1 MPNKKMRLGDIL
13 IQSGIISQEQ
23 LENALK
29 LQKVKNKKLGE
40 ILIDENILKEEQI
53 LGVLEYQLGIPYVD
67 LNKYYIDPKVPK
79 IISESLAKKHNLIP
93 IGMNRGKLMVAMS
106 DPLDMI
112 AADDIRITTGLDID
126 LVISSKNDIK
136 KAINTYYDS
145 TELAERAVEEFKS
158 QANVQEVVDE
168 VEDEDIVNAPMVRL
182 VNTVISQAVRS
193 RASDIHIEPFEKN
206 VRIRYRV
213 DGELKEVMSPA
224 KSTHSAL
231 VTRIKIMGKMD
242 ISERRIPQDGRVET
256 IIENHAIDM
265 RISVLPTVYGEKIV
279 IRLLDRNAIIV
290 GKEEL
295 GFTAHNLDLFDKII
309 KAPEGIILL
318 TGPTGSGKT
327 TTLYTILKELNQ
339 INKNIITVEDP
350 VEYRL
355 HGVNQVQVN
364 AKAGLT
370 FASGL
375 RSILRQDP
383 DIVMVGEIRD
393 AETAQIATRAA
404 ITGHLVLS
412 TLHTNDTASSIS
424 RLIDMGI
431 ETYMVS
437 SSVVGIIAQR
447 LVKKICTKCKESYEA
462 TKEELHFLGTDE
474 PVTLHKGKG
483 CNACSGTGYSGRTAI
498 HEVLV
503 MDREIRNLINEK
515 KSIDEIKDKA
525 RTKGLKTLNESCRDL
540 VLSGTTTMEQ
550 LIKITYSV
558 DI

>member
-23 LENALK
+23 LDHALI
-29 LQKVKNKKLGE
+29 LQKEKNKKLGE
-40 ILIDENILKEEQI
+40 LLIDENILTEEQI

-67 LNKYYIDPKVPK
+67 LNKYYIDPKAPK

-112 AADDIRITTGLDID
+112 ATDDIRITTGLELD

-136 KAINTYYDS
+136 KAINIYYDS
-145 TELAERAVEEFKS
+145 TELAEKAVEEFKS
-158 QANVQEVVDE
+158 QSNIQEVEDD

-182 VNTVISQAVRS
+182 VNTIISQAVRS
-193 RASDIHIEPFEKN
+193 KASDIHIEPFEKN

-437 SSVVGIIAQR
+437 SSVMGIIAQR

-515 KSIDEIKDKA
+515 KSIDEIKDRA

-540 VLSGTTTMEQ
+540 VLSGTTTTEQ

-558 DI
+558 DT

>member
-1 MPNKKMRLGDIL
+1 
-13 IQSGIISQEQ
+13 
-23 LENALK
+23 
-29 LQKVKNKKLGE
+29 
-40 ILIDENILKEEQI
+40 
-53 LGVLEYQLGIPYVD
+53 
-67 LNKYYIDPKVPK
+67 
-79 IISESLAKKHNLIP
+79 
-93 IGMNRGKLMVAMS
+93 
-106 DPLDMI
+106 
-112 AADDIRITTGLDID
+112 
-126 LVISSKNDIK
+126 
-136 KAINTYYDS
+136 
-145 TELAERAVEEFKS
+145 
-158 QANVQEVVDE
+158 
-168 VEDEDIVNAPMVRL
+168 
-182 VNTVISQAVRS
+182 
-193 RASDIHIEPFEKN
+193 
-206 VRIRYRV
+206 
-213 DGELKEVMSPA
+213 
-224 KSTHSAL
+224 
-231 VTRIKIMGKMD
+231 
-242 ISERRIPQDGRVET
+242 
-256 IIENHAIDM
+256 
-265 RISVLPTVYGEKIV
+265 
-279 IRLLDRNAIIV
+279 
-290 GKEEL
+290 
-295 GFTAHNLDLFDKII
+295 
-309 KAPEGIILL
+309 
-318 TGPTGSGKT
+318 
-327 TTLYTILKELNQ
+327 
-339 INKNIITVEDP
+339 
-350 VEYRL
+350 
-355 HGVNQVQVN
+355 
-364 AKAGLT
+364 
-370 FASGL
+370 
-375 RSILRQDP
+375 
-383 DIVMVGEIRD
+383 MVGEIRD